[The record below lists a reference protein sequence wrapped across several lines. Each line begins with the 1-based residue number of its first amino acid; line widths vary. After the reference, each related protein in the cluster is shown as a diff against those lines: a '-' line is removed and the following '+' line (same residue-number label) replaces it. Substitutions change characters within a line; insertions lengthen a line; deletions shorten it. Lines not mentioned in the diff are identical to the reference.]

1 MEPEVQGT
9 GGPEMG
15 APKTC
20 REESHRSRGGQR
32 GGGLGSLKPGPP
44 IYAHT
49 LLFSWHGGLGQ
60 LGLGAGGQC
69 SPLAS
74 PEPQRA
80 TGGSWRCLAL
90 GQGPRRSDDPS
101 RELGPERD
109 REGEAAGADT
119 PTGGQEPGPAPHGT
133 EEGSSEGSASISTAD
148 DCALSTDGGVEEL
161 EDEEDL
167 SPVGP
172 KLVDYDSDWEEEE
185 DEDSSTG
192 PWLSALTPP
201 NSPHG
206 LVVPGSEPPLLLL
219 PARDCCAT
227 GCSAQDLGLS
237 PSLFSSP
244 SHLLS
249 GQTQPEGIESVSQAL
264 FEDVCLNL
272 STGTLW
278 TKDPWTSVSDFSS
291 SSEEDG
297 DCVWRPIE
305 RDPKP
310 SPARPQTKRAAEP
323 GRRPV
328 APNPPCPF
336 LLKKKCVNGFI
347 MFCRLNRKQYIRS
360 KARRFSRLHNRI
372 VRSDNSSSDEELPP
386 QKPFYLLLAEKA
398 HCFPPPGTL

>member
-1 MEPEVQGT
+1 MQSAGVQG
-9 GGPEMG
+9 
-15 APKTC
+15 
-20 REESHRSRGGQR
+20 
-32 GGGLGSLKPGPP
+32 
-44 IYAHT
+44 
-49 LLFSWHGGLGQ
+49 
-60 LGLGAGGQC
+60 
-69 SPLAS
+69 
-74 PEPQRA
+74 
-80 TGGSWRCLAL
+80 
-90 GQGPRRSDDPS
+90 
-101 RELGPERD
+101 
-109 REGEAAGADT
+109 
-119 PTGGQEPGPAPHGT
+119 QE
-133 EEGSSEGSASISTAD
+133 
-148 DCALSTDGGVEEL
+148 
-161 EDEEDL
+161 
-167 SPVGP
+167 P

-347 MFCRLNRKQYIRS
+347 MFCRLNRKQYIRTRPGIASTTATKELAHLWRLMTQQEQKPYRS